1 MRAPVLCACVA
12 TVAMLPA
19 TRAADSPRVAARPE
33 MSCAWFSPV
42 PDDRRG
48 PPINFFAELSA
59 DEQSAVTLSGG
70 VGRADFTL
78 DRRTLQLT
86 WRVRYSGLTTAP
98 TGLHI
103 HGPQT
108 PGAEAGV
115 LIDLAPRGVRD
126 GVAGSVVLDD
136 GLVGYLVQDRMYVN
150 LTTRRYPA
158 GELRGPVRKAR
169 PQCSS
174 PTTRPP
180 SHLHKEPAK

>member
-1 MRAPVLCACVA
+1 
-12 TVAMLPA
+12 
-19 TRAADSPRVAARPE
+19 

-42 PDDRRG
+42 PDDRSG
-48 PPINFFAELSA
+48 PPIHFFADLSA
-59 DEQSAVTLSGG
+59 DEQSAVTLSPG

-86 WRVRYSGLTTAP
+86 WRVRFSALTSAP

-115 LIDLAPRGVRD
+115 LIDLAPRGARD
-126 GVAGSVVLDD
+126 GVAGSVVLGD
-136 GLVGYLVQDRMYVN
+136 GLLGYLVQDRMYVN
-150 LTTRRYPA
+150 LKTRRYPA

-169 PQCSS
+169 PQCPSAATS
-174 PTTRPP
+174 PPP
-180 SHLHKEPAK
+180 NPRKEPAK